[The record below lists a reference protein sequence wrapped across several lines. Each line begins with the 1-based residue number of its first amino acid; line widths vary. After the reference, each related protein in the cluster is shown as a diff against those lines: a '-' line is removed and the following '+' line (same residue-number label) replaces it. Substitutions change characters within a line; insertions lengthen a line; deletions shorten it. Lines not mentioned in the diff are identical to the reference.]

1 MWNRKT
7 LIRNTSSVICLL
19 QMLTENRNQKKVAY
33 AFIDEGCYGER
44 GLDVLMSS
52 IKKNAKVYYLDSIGA
67 EAALNVVD
75 KQLDKNKINYIFCAD
90 INKNKEFYLDKSKLN
105 KKSLNLENFNQTI
118 KLLNQKIKG
127 D

>member
-1 MWNRKT
+1 LFTTDVNRE
-7 LIRNTSSVICLL
+7 SQS
-19 QMLTENRNQKKVAY
+19 KKVAY